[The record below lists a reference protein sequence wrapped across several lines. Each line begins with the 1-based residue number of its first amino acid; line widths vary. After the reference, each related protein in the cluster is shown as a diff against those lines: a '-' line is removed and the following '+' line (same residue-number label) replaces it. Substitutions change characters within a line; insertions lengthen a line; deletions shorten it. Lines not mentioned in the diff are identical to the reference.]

1 MNEPVD
7 HKAALLEK
15 LTAHK
20 EQARA
25 VQKQMQGGQPL
36 PPSVPMPT
44 VPLKPLPEVSPLAA
58 RLGALVPATAPVP
71 LPTGINPPPPPAINE
86 PAPPLPEPP
95 AQAPAP
101 TSKQKEECPG
111 CGKMYL
117 RLKRHTPTCK
127 AFAALTGGNVTLD
140 HPEQTATFIDN
151 SRETTAEAAARINE
165 SLQPPT
171 EVISGSAPAPEPT
184 LNEKIK
190 QANALD
196 HAPPPVTA
204 AEVEKVL
211 SEKIKEAAAESKT
224 ESIEPEEAEH
234 KDPIVGGYTLLLDCL
249 YERSSEDLKLV
260 DLNEILYPLCKNAA
274 VMAKLPHWRA
284 AEWGTAPALVETAWE
299 KFVKEQGDMSTWIIQ
314 CQTSTV
320 DVQAVLPP
328 LRFYAG
334 KIVRGIK

>member
-36 PPSVPMPT
+36 PPSVPIPT
-44 VPLKPLPEVSPLAA
+44 VPLKPLPEASPLAA
-58 RLGALVPATAPVP
+58 RLGALVPATEPVP
-71 LPTGINPPPPPAINE
+71 LPTGINPPSPPVINE

-95 AQAPAP
+95 AQIQAPAP
-101 TSKQKEECPG
+101 KQKEECPG
-111 CGKMYL
+111 CGKKYL

-127 AFAALTGGNVTLD
+127 AFAALTGAGPTSGNITVD
-140 HPEQTATFIDN
+140 HPPQTATFG
-151 SRETTAEAAARINE
+151 ET
-165 SLQPPT
+165 PT
-171 EVISGSAPAPEPT
+171 EKPVEYKLPSSEPTPTPT

-190 QANALD
+190 EAAKESERDTRRFTKSEIEQAYA
-196 HAPPPVTA
+196 TQQ
-204 AEVEKVL
+204 AEIRD
-211 SEKIKEAAAESKT
+211 EKIKEKAMENVQASEKPPET
-224 ESIEPEEAEH
+224 E
-234 KDPIVGGYTLLLDCL
+234 PIIGGYTLLLDCL
-249 YERSSEDLKLV
+249 YERSSEDLKLI

-274 VMAKLPHWRA
+274 EMAKLPHWKA

-299 KFVKEQGDMSTWIIQ
+299 KFVKEQGDMSTWIVQ

-320 DVQAVLPP
+320 DVQAALPP